1 MSNKVDSIQKKNKK
15 FTAQSLVEMA
25 VMMPIL
31 LVLIISALEFGRL
44 FYTRIVVINAAREG
58 AYYLSLNP
66 SDHANTSIVAQ
77 AEASSS
83 GIPEIEVI
91 SSSKPVGD
99 HISVTVTVL
108 TTVEDLLFLGFLG
121 NVFSITANHGEFTLS
136 SSVEMMAPSVE
147 TMVQ

>member
-1 MSNKVDSIQKKNKK
+1 MPTKKDRVQNKNQYYSG
-15 FTAQSLVEMA
+15 QSLVELA
-25 VMMPIL
+25 LMMPIL

-77 AEASSS
+77 AEASNS

-91 SSSKPVGD
+91 STSKPVGD

-121 NVFSITANHGEFTLS
+121 NVFSINANNSDFDLRST
-136 SSVEMMAPSVE
+136 VEMMA
-147 TMVQ
+147 Q